1 MTLTFHLSLHL
12 MGNQQVGEDNMFIFG
27 AHADEVG
34 GLRAQRVGYAC
45 DPNGDFNSSLNF
57 K

>member
-1 MTLTFHLSLHL
+1 M